1 MAVSAIKHCRC
12 TYSLVDNVTPYFAN
26 KIYLALFREGLNSLS
41 GILSESILS
50 HKTVGT
56 AGCTLQIIHINPYPA
71 NVENMVSS

>member
-1 MAVSAIKHCRC
+1 MAASVIKLCRC
-12 TYSLVDNVTPYFAN
+12 TYSSVGNVTPFFAN

-56 AGCTLQIIHINPYPA
+56 TGRTLQIIHINTYPA
-71 NVENMVSS
+71 KVENIVNS